1 MANAVPNSQ
10 LRQMKK
16 LVQVIYISR
25 STFDPNSAATK
36 FEPNVA
42 QILSIVA
49 LIFFFDS
56 TIKVITLDLGA

>member
-1 MANAVPNSQ
+1 M
-10 LRQMKK
+10 RK

-42 QILSIVA
+42 LILSIVTLNFS
-49 LIFFFDS
+49 LIPQL
-56 TIKVITLDLGA
+56 K